1 MDYPL
6 LSPGTETRGT
16 TEAPS
21 TAFAL
26 PPDLEPASTGLWKVT
41 VDRNSECMPSDEQGY
56 LKNPCIYRLPAFIT
70 DLNPK
75 AYRPHV
81 VSFGPYHHGEKH
93 LLPMEEHKDRAR
105 NRFLERSGKSLEPFF
120 ESLREVAWDLKES
133 YDALSQDWEEGRG
146 DKFLEVMM
154 RDGCF
159 MLEIMRAAT
168 IGKENNDYAPN
179 DPIFS
184 FHRLEYITPY
194 IRRDMLMLENQLP
207 MLVLYQLV
215 AVDSNGEERDEY
227 INRTNN
233 LVLSF
238 YSLDTSITEMGR
250 CLHVVDVFRKGR
262 LREPKKVQDKKKNVG
277 PEAGEGDKS
286 SLDTCI
292 PGMGHV
298 VDAFRKCLPKK
309 STEVQHE
316 IIRSATE
323 LKNTG
328 IQFKK
333 SLTSSLK
340 DISFARGVLKLPAI
354 MVDDTTESEFLNL
367 MTFERLHIGTE
378 NEITSYTK
386 FMDNIIN
393 NEQDVALLHAQ
404 GIIQN
409 AIGCDNA
416 VAELFNSLCR
426 EVAVGPHST
435 LDAVQK
441 KISEYCEK
449 PWNRW
454 RANLSHTYFSSPWS
468 SLSVIA
474 AIFLFALTIIQTIF
488 IVLTYY

>member
-16 TEAPS
+16 SKAPS

-26 PPDLEPASTGLWKVT
+26 PPDLEPASTGFWKVT

-75 AYRPHV
+75 AYQPHV
-81 VSFGPYHHGEKH
+81 VSFGPYHHGKEH

-120 ESLREVAWDLKES
+120 ESLREAAWDLKES

-262 LREPKKVQDKKKNVG
+262 LREPEK
-277 PEAGEGDKS
+277 
-286 SLDTCI
+286 
-292 PGMGHV
+292 
-298 VDAFRKCLPKK
+298 
-309 STEVQHE
+309 HE

-333 SLTSSLK
+333 SLTCSLK